1 MSEVRTQ
8 TVITL
13 EGARRVLDA
22 ALAEARRLG
31 VAVVVHVCD
40 PAGELVIS
48 ARMDGAPL
56 LSVGVARDKAWTV
69 AAFGQPTHW
78 WAELI
83 DDEPSLAALGNG
95 RPLMPVPGGVP
106 IMAAEELVGAVGVSG
121 GTAEQDRRLA
131 ETGASALASR

>member
-1 MSEVRTQ
+1 MSDTRTQ

-22 ALAEARRLG
+22 ALTEAAELG
-31 VAVVVHVCD
+31 VAVVVWVCD
-40 PAGELVIS
+40 PAGETVAS

-78 WAELI
+78 WAELF
-83 DDEPSLAALGNG
+83 DREPALAALGNG

-106 IMAAEELVGAVGVSG
+106 ITAAGQMVGAIGVSG
-121 GTAEQDRRLA
+121 GTADDDRRIA
-131 ETGASALASR
+131 EAGASAVA

>member
-22 ALAEARRLG
+22 ALTEARRLA
-31 VAVVVHVCD
+31 VAVVIHVCD
-40 PAGELVIS
+40 PTGETVMS

-83 DDEPSLAALGNG
+83 EDEPSLAALGNG

-106 IMAAEELVGAVGVSG
+106 IIVAEKMVGAIGVSG
-121 GTAEQDRRLA
+121 ATAEEDRRVA
-131 ETGASALASR
+131 EAGAAGVGGS